1 MTNSETTISAAQVTM
16 DENDLGMTVPNR
28 KLCDQVRDRI
38 HDFEGRTRKE
48 IVEIGALLI
57 QVKGAVGHGAFK
69 KWLDAEVRWTIRTAE
84 NYMNV
89 AKNIGDK
96 YETVSQL
103 PLATV
108 YALAGP
114 AVSDQVR
121 QKVFAT
127 IADPAN
133 PPSDEIKKLLGETRG
148 KAKAAAKKGNV
159 TSVEVRGTTSVDFRR
174 EVTRVS

>member
-89 AKNIGDK
+89 AKN
-96 YETVSQL
+96 TVTNTKQFRNCLWRLSTLLLVRLFPIRCGRKCSQQSL
-103 PLATV
+103 ILQTRRATRSKNCLV
-108 YALAGP
+108 KRG
-114 AVSDQVR
+114 VR
-121 QKVFAT
+121 QK
-127 IADPAN
+127 PQR
-133 PPSDEIKKLLGETRG
+133 K
-148 KAKAAAKKGNV
+148 
-159 TSVEVRGTTSVDFRR
+159 R
-174 EVTRVS
+174 EMLPQ